1 MAPIRDAQ
9 LRTVG
14 GVGRPN
20 TKSTGNHWVGWMS
33 FLRKFAA
40 VSAAVMIL
48 VMGPP
53 STGFA
58 LELGLTPS
66 QVFGLWTNIN
76 SGVLSCARGLSDD
89 EAWLRHLSELEPRK
103 FSGKTPKDVL
113 EKVKLFEAKFSKLTT
128 GIPLHVEKTN
138 FAKEVTFLLRDDSSV
153 VTPSLVFL
161 NSGRVLVQIAH
172 AVVITSDGKQ
182 PISQFFAEHGFQGKV
197 PSDVYGLSDL
207 ALRRLDEILMKQ
219 QAGLLKGSKAGQ

>member
-1 MAPIRDAQ
+1 
-9 LRTVG
+9 
-14 GVGRPN
+14 
-20 TKSTGNHWVGWMS
+20 MS
-33 FLRKFAA
+33 FLGKFAA
-40 VSAAVMIL
+40 ALTAFMIV

-76 SGVLSCARGLSDD
+76 SAVLTHARNLSDD
-89 EAWLRHLSELEPRK
+89 EAWLRQLAELEARK

-113 EKVKLFEAKFSKLTT
+113 GQVKLFEARFSKLVV
-128 GIPLHVEKTN
+128 GIRRHMEKTN

-161 NSGRVLVQIAH
+161 NSGRVLVQIVH

-182 PISQFFAEHGFQGKV
+182 PISPFFAEHDFKGKV
-197 PSDVYGLSDL
+197 PIDVYGLVDL

-219 QAGLLKGSKAGQ
+219 RAGLLRRGKAGP